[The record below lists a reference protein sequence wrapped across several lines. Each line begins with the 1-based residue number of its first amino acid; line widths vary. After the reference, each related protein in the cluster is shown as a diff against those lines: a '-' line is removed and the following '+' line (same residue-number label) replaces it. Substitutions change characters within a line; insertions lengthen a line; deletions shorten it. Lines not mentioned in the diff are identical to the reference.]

1 MSDRALRISIL
12 ALSAVGAGVAGY
24 LTAAHLLHTQVACA
38 TGGCETV
45 QSSSYAAV
53 AGIPVAAGGL
63 ACYLLIAGSTLGR
76 NAIFRVVGFAATLAG
91 FAVSMVL
98 LYVQARV
105 LHAYCQWCL
114 TSDAILTLLVPL
126 TLLRV
131 LREAPP
137 DEVPSSRAPTP
148 AERAPSRRGARPRLR
163 RSAG

>member
-1 MSDRALRISIL
+1 MSDRALRATIL
-12 ALSAVGAGVAGY
+12 GLSALGAGVAGY
-24 LTAAHLLHTQVACA
+24 LTIAHLLHTQVACA

-45 QSSSYAAV
+45 QNSSYAEV

-63 ACYLLIAGSTLGR
+63 ACYLVIAGSAFGR
-76 NAIFRVVGFAATLAG
+76 SDLWRAIGFAATLAG

-114 TSDAILTLLVPL
+114 TSDVILTLLVPL

-131 LREAPP
+131 LRGAPP
-137 DEVPSSRAPTP
+137 DAGPSTEARTPAGRAP
-148 AERAPSRRGARPRLR
+148 ARL
-163 RSAG
+163 

>member
-1 MSDRALRISIL
+1 MSDRALRASIL
-12 ALSAVGAGVAGY
+12 GLSVLGAGVSGY

-45 QSSSYAAV
+45 QSSSYAEV
-53 AGIPVAAGGL
+53 GGIPVAAGGL
-63 ACYLLIAGSTLGR
+63 ACYLVIAGSALGR
-76 NAIFRVVGFAATLAG
+76 SDLLRAVGFAATVAS

-131 LREAPP
+131 LR
-137 DEVPSSRAPTP
+137 
-148 AERAPSRRGARPRLR
+148 GARPDARPSSQAPLP
-163 RSAG
+163 AG

>member
-1 MSDRALRISIL
+1 MSDRALRGTIL
-12 ALSAVGAGVAGY
+12 GLCVLGAGVAGY

-45 QSSSYAAV
+45 QNSSYAEV

-63 ACYLLIAGSTLGR
+63 VCYLLIAGSALGR
-76 NAIFRVVGFAATLAG
+76 SDVFRVVGFAMTLAG

-114 TSDAILTLLVPL
+114 TSDVILTLLVPL
-126 TLLRV
+126 TLVRV
-131 LREAPP
+131 LRGAPP
-137 DEVPSSRAPTP
+137 GAEPSSPARSPAGQAP
-148 AERAPSRRGARPRLR
+148 ARP
-163 RSAG
+163 